1 MADLTVRDSNRIDER
16 GEKRIDA
23 AKAFAKRFH
32 EGQVRRGGSGFVPY
46 YDEHVL
52 GVYHILRDECGIE
65 DEDILIIAL
74 LHDTVEDTAC
84 TYEDIEKEFGADIR
98 TQVQLLTRI
107 TGEPFSA
114 YAGRLFANGS
124 YRAILVKLAD
134 RLHNLRTIIY
144 MPDITWIQKKVK
156 QSYTDILNPLPD
168 AIKRITQDVDGY
180 DGAYNDVMKQLA
192 DKIEEQ
198 LLVVQQ
204 SLNLR

>member
-1 MADLTVRDSNRIDER
+1 MAELTVKDTN
-16 GEKRIDA
+16 RIDA
-23 AKAFAKRFH
+23 AKAFAKHFH
-32 EGQVRRGGSGFVPY
+32 EGQVRRGGKGLVPY
-46 YDEHVL
+46 YDEHIL
-52 GVYHILRDECGIE
+52 GVYNILRDECGVE
-65 DEDILIIAL
+65 DEEILIIAL
-74 LHDTVEDTAC
+74 LHDTVEDTDC
-84 TYEDIEKEFGADIR
+84 TYDDIEREFGTDIR

-144 MPDITWIQKKVK
+144 MSDITWIQKKVK

-168 AIKRITQDVDGY
+168 AIKRITYGDDGY
-180 DGAYNDVMKQLA
+180 DGSYNDVMNQLA